1 MGTETL
7 AELQKAAQ
15 ELRDGLKNVDEDIKK
30 LTGRDPSDMSRPVN
44 KRVQLKRNSFTGS
57 SRQTEP
63 ETKQRRGSNSTGIRR
78 WGRTL
83 DSGGRISIDGERLE
97 SSGDEDESSKPAI
110 QSVISADMK
119 PAARTQTKDVEEDKK
134 TKSRNRR
141 MFGFLVGTL
150 QKFKDE
156 AKQNTLAEK
165 KREEIEKKLEQKAEE
180 ERKEVSS
187 QKKELFQARR
197 EKKQELKSLERKME
211 NAMLKEQILAHNTH
225 LKQFILL
232 KSDPPIFYLPVKH
245 NEETSK
251 RLEDSKRTLKD
262 LQDSRFNTIDEVD
275 EGLFIAV
282 NKGLEKGKDTNQKV
296 EVEMRDVGHRNL
308 FSEEKLQED
317 LDRDGDITMDDQRK
331 ENVDWSKME
340 GERSDEV
347 VSERRSLNDE
357 TVENEVKGEER
368 TELESDT
375 KGVAGDEKDIDSGKE
390 KSNVEALE
398 VEGDVNSDM
407 QMDEGEKYPSREE
420 DNDVGAS
427 EKSETV
433 NDQNCSESFQ
443 EEVNDGMA
451 VSEFTE
457 GNALNST
464 LEATSELRTAD
475 ELQHGVGSEDVAV

>member
-1 MGTETL
+1 
-7 AELQKAAQ
+7 
-15 ELRDGLKNVDEDIKK
+15 
-30 LTGRDPSDMSRPVN
+30 
-44 KRVQLKRNSFTGS
+44 
-57 SRQTEP
+57 
-63 ETKQRRGSNSTGIRR
+63 
-78 WGRTL
+78 
-83 DSGGRISIDGERLE
+83 
-97 SSGDEDESSKPAI
+97 
-110 QSVISADMK
+110 MK
-119 PAARTQTKDVEEDKK
+119 Y
-134 TKSRNRR
+134 
-141 MFGFLVGTL
+141 L
-150 QKFKDE
+150 
-156 AKQNTLAEK
+156 
-165 KREEIEKKLEQKAEE
+165 
-180 ERKEVSS
+180 
-187 QKKELFQARR
+187 LF
-197 EKKQELKSLERKME
+197 S
-211 NAMLKEQILAHNTH
+211 
-225 LKQFILL
+225 
-232 KSDPPIFYLPVKH
+232 
-245 NEETSK
+245 
-251 RLEDSKRTLKD
+251 D

-443 EEVNDGMA
+443 EEVKDGMA